1 MNRRQALLTFAA
13 IPLVATAARSN
24 IPEPFKVSLIA
35 GGQEGG
41 VWQAGILAELEPEWK
56 TYWRMPGDSGIP
68 PQFDWAGSQN
78 SAAIEVGFPVPRRFN
93 DEGGETIGYH
103 DRVVFPV
110 SVKPENPGAPVSLQ
124 LNLFFAVCKDV
135 CIPAR
140 ATARA
145 ELDASAANPLLD
157 EWRKRLPRLAAAG
170 VPPFVTAAR
179 FETREN
185 KPVLVLSL
193 DGPAEDIFVESE
205 TSAYFEKP
213 RFDIATGEA
222 WLPIANLKDAAKLR
236 GVPLK
241 LTLATGNSGIEQ
253 ILTIT

>member
-1 MNRRQALLTFAA
+1 MLTFAA

-24 IPEPFKVSLIA
+24 IPEPFKVFLIA

-110 SVKPENPGAPVSLQ
+110 
-124 LNLFFAVCKDV
+124 
-135 CIPAR
+135 
-140 ATARA
+140 
-145 ELDASAANPLLD
+145 
-157 EWRKRLPRLAAAG
+157 
-170 VPPFVTAAR
+170 
-179 FETREN
+179 
-185 KPVLVLSL
+185 
-193 DGPAEDIFVESE
+193 
-205 TSAYFEKP
+205 
-213 RFDIATGEA
+213 
-222 WLPIANLKDAAKLR
+222 
-236 GVPLK
+236 
-241 LTLATGNSGIEQ
+241 
-253 ILTIT
+253 